1 LEIQLPALGFC
12 SPFTLEEINLL
23 AISPQLLLL
32 CRQSNRI
39 HVRQIQS
46 MQVGAG
52 SADPANQSDQE
63 GRVGRPLGVGFNRG
77 AIDEAFL
84 KVIQTPLQNI
94 T

>member
-1 LEIQLPALGFC
+1 
-12 SPFTLEEINLL
+12 
-23 AISPQLLLL
+23 
-32 CRQSNRI
+32 
-39 HVRQIQS
+39 

-52 SADPANQSDQE
+52 SADPANQSDQD

-84 KVIQTPLQNI
+84 KVIQTLLQNI